1 MVLEIRDVCLNL
13 SAPIIKNNIIDN
25 FQNGICVD
33 NMLLITLYNTMIY
46 GVLVEVS
53 IVEVLYHH

>member
-1 MVLEIRDVCLNL
+1 MYISNL

-25 FQNGICVD
+25 FQNGIYVD
-33 NMLLITLYNTMIY
+33 NTVINYAIQYKMIY

-53 IVEVLYHH
+53 IVEVLYH